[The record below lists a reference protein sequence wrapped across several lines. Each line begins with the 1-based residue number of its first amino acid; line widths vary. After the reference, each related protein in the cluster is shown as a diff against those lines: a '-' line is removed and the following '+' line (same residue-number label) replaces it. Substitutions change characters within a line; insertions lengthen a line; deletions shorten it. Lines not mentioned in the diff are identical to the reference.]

1 MYRIGVAGF
10 LHESNTFL
18 KQLTGYEAFEG
29 TSLTRGEAMRERWR
43 SASHELGGMLTGA
56 GELGMDAV
64 PLYATFAVPSG
75 TIDAATYERIAGE
88 LIAELERALPLDGL
102 LLALHG
108 ATVAEN
114 HPDADGELLRR
125 VRQVVGGELPIVITF
140 DLHANL
146 SPQMASL
153 STAAIGY
160 RSNPH
165 LDQRDRGL
173 EAAHL
178 LRRILAEGVR
188 PAQALVSPPMLIQNS
203 RQYTSA
209 LPAKALYDA
218 LADVLAWQGILTA
231 SIAMGFPHA
240 DVAEMGTHF
249 LAVADG
255 DPGRARQAAQHLAQ
269 TAWNMRHEFAGPLPS
284 IEESVARA
292 GRATATP
299 VALMDVGDN
308 VGGGSEANSTAIL
321 QEVIRQQMQGAL
333 IVLHDPEAV
342 ERCIAAGVRNS
353 VTLTSGQPPLTITGR
368 VRTLHDGV
376 FEETQ
381 VRHGGWTQN
390 DQGITAVVETVDRHT
405 FVFTTRRMA
414 PFSLEQLIS
423 LGIHPERKQA
433 LVVKGVIAPR
443 AAYEPVAKEFILV
456 DSPGATADN
465 PALLPYQRRRRPLF
479 PLEPNAAWI
488 E

>member
-178 LRRILAEGVR
+178 MRRILAEGVR
-188 PAQALVSPPMLIQNS
+188 PLQALVSPPMLIQNS
-203 RQYTSA
+203 RQYTSEF
-209 LPAKALYDA
+209 PAKALYDA

-249 LAVADG
+249 LAVSDG
-255 DPGRARQAAQHLAQ
+255 DPSRARQAAQHLAQ

-292 GRATATP
+292 AQAAATP

-321 QEVIRQQMQGAL
+321 QEVLRQKMQGAL
-333 IVLHDPEAV
+333 IVLHAPEAV
-342 ERCIAAGVRNS
+342 ERCIAAGVRNT
-353 VTLTSGQPPLTITGR
+353 VTLTSGEPPLTIIGR

-381 VRHGGWTQN
+381 VRHGGWTLN
-390 DQGITAVVETVDRHT
+390 DQGVTAVVETPDRHT

-479 PLEPNAAWI
+479 PLEPDAAWI

>member
-1 MYRIGVAGF
+1 MLRIGVAGF

-18 KQLTGYEAFEG
+18 KQPTVYDAFEG

-56 GELGMDAV
+56 GELGMEAA

-75 TIDAATYERIAGE
+75 TIAAETYERIVGE
-88 LIAELERALPLDGL
+88 LIGELKRALPLDGL

-108 ATVAEN
+108 ATVAEDY
-114 HPDADGELLRR
+114 PDADGELLRR
-125 VRQVVGGELPIVITF
+125 VRQAVGHDLPIVITF

-146 SPQMASL
+146 SPQMAAL

-178 LRRILAEGVR
+178 LWRILADGVR
-188 PAQALVSPPMLIQNS
+188 AAQELVSPPMLIQNS
-203 RQYTSA
+203 RQHTSA

-218 LADVLAWQGILTA
+218 LAGVLAWPGILTA
-231 SIAMGFPHA
+231 SVAMGFPHA
-240 DVAEMGTHF
+240 DVAEMGAHF
-249 LAVADG
+249 IAVSDG
-255 DPGRARQAAQHLAQ
+255 DAGRAREAAQYLARK
-269 TAWNMRHEFAGPLPS
+269 AWDMRHEFAGALPS
-284 IEESVARA
+284 IEDSVTRA
-292 GRATATP
+292 AQAAAAP

-321 QEVIRQQMQGAL
+321 HEVLRQRMQGAL
-333 IVLHDPEAV
+333 IVLHDPQAV
-342 ERCIAAGVRNS
+342 QGCVAAGVRS
-353 VTLTSGQPPLTITGR
+353 TVTLTTGQPPLTVFGR

-390 DQGITAVVETVDRHT
+390 DQGVTAVVETADRHT

-423 LGIHPERKQA
+423 LGIHPERMRA

-443 AAYEPVAKEFILV
+443 AAYEPVAREFILV

-465 PALLPYQRRRRPLF
+465 PALLPYRHRRRPLF
-479 PLEPNAAWI
+479 PLEPDAAW
-488 E
+488 